1 MEETTVRLSLWLS
14 EAVDQYANDN
24 GLTRDEAATEL
35 VSARL
40 RGLKE
45 RSPKGSG
52 EESFKSLKSD

>member
-1 MEETTVRLSLWLS
+1 MEETTVRLSPWQS

-35 VSARL
+35 VSAWL
-40 RGLKE
+40 RGHIE
-45 RSPKGSG
+45 INPKGSG

>member
-1 MEETTVRLSLWLS
+1 MEETTVRLSPWQS

-45 RSPKGSG
+45 RNPKGSG